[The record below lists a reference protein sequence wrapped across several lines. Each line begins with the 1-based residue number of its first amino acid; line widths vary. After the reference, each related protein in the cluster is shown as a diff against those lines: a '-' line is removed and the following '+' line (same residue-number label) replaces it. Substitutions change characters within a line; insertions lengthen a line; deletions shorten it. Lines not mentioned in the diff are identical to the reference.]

1 MSQSLLVHALKLSVS
16 LAAMALISSVS
27 DSHTS
32 AKTLADIRGSSAVYS
47 SPENPELK
55 ESSFP
60 LDDAIRINQVGMQ
73 PSQAKLV
80 VFAGAKL
87 HGEPHFHIVDER
99 GRRVFARP
107 LEHSGLDSDSGAELW
122 REGITPLCP

>member
-1 MSQSLLVHALKLSVS
+1 
-16 LAAMALISSVS
+16 MALISSVG

-32 AKTLADIRGSSAVYS
+32 AKTLDDIRGSSAVYS

-73 PSQAKLV
+73 PSQAQETQEV
-80 VFAGAKL
+80 NCHFAN
-87 HGEPHFHIVDER
+87 EDQEN
-99 GRRVFARP
+99 
-107 LEHSGLDSDSGAELW
+107 
-122 REGITPLCP
+122 